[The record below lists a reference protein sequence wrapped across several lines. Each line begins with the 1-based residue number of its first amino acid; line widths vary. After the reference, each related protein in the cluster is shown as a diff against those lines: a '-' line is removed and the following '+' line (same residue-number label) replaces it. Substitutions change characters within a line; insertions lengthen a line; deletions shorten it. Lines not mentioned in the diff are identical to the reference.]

1 MAKDGKRNGRILLSQ
16 QCSIHGPIETHRHK
30 AFVQNITCKKSEITI
45 FIVGRRYDH
54 DDLTEMMK
62 PCEMCP
68 MCGFGSCR
76 MCGHGSCRMCGHT
89 ARKISNNWKMNN
101 NPVRC
106 VAAALTDLIHCDNV
120 STPDNTEER
129 FIVVPIVELPLNY
142 SALNSPEIVYL
153 DGTNQILLRCM
164 NGLTMIF
171 DATFENTSPLATYR
185 LNPNAR
191 IIYNKNSGTLA
202 IADSKMLC
210 LRQDYGGTFLLKTAL
225 KRPSNKTVFVELPLD
240 EATKFLQIVT
250 NDSDSEDILKQRPAL
265 RKFISHLRTTVANIP
280 ANTMESVVVETNGKE
295 LLEQLRPLEIP
306 GENNNSEV
314 PPEWLTFIWP
324 YISALGE
331 RVRLML
337 NPDHPYN
344 FEYSPEWKGL
354 NKEIMASEAA
364 RRLTFQN
371 WPHMEYRWALPCQMA
386 EAGFYH
392 QPNSAGDDRVL
403 CFSCFV
409 CLVCWEPSDE
419 PWSEHERHSPKCRF
433 VHNYT
438 NPNVP
443 LVLTMSAL
451 SPFTH
456 HMQVN
461 HTSSLVFSTGSGDW
475 IAVANKESAEVHLW
489 RMGSVVQMKQCI
501 SLNSEKFFSAILDCV
516 TIEGDQPPRRTQRV
530 TWSDDLTNCLVNTYV
545 DEAQQVNTIKES
557 SSDECLLKPALTALL
572 IDANCEIVITAL
584 CTVGRSC
591 LDDSSIG
598 TVTRESSEQKQTL
611 VIVSISVNDAKL
623 NKVRQQSQ
631 GSLETEINT
640 LNTMNRVHEFIDMS
654 PRIVS
659 ESCFV
664 DDGIN
669 SGASLRPFVVLYQLD
684 CTNSFSSR
692 ERISPARQENSKL
705 IRNKMM
711 NSSNANT
718 DSTEGILLTNTT
730 DDTLLEWS
738 DSAYDE
744 HSGFIDLSTGEE
756 NLALGGSS
764 KTKYD
769 EKTSYISVNYE
780 APSMDISFVQCF
792 RLPSAIDNTSMEI
805 SAIIPMQNIFVV
817 VVVNNIESTL
827 DDIQSAI
834 LIYLIHFGKI
844 AMSIQ
849 TEPLKVYYYKD
860 FRISQFSLANMDLVH
875 TNSESFTSDYFDGG
889 VIRTMEDMVYFIN
902 LNTNKLYSLCD
913 ERVAQFAVMD
923 NGKVTLLTR
932 NSRKLITVQIAQS
945 NSRRTDYE
953 EDEDTAVAA
962 LFSKMSDS
970 QQLESP
976 KNIDREAARNLLSG
990 GNNIANVTTAEYLST
1005 AGLRR
1010 IWKLTRNDIG
1020 GPVRGGTY
1028 RLPCHFG
1035 GQPGYN
1041 LVAPSGW
1048 SEVPANQRIRKHF
1061 IENTP
1066 IEGVS
1071 QTWFYQSDCIHSND
1085 LHIFELLHFQHGLR
1099 ISHVDIFLNFHETCL
1114 ACPDIELR
1122 LYRRKTNAGDVSSS
1136 LKIHSQ
1142 TSFSGSANLE
1152 EIESQCDLLA
1162 GPYHCAEYAD
1172 LIGHSAKVQLPGIVF
1187 LPQLLKKGGNIIG
1200 FKSVSFYLVL
1210 RALSDSFFDHAV
1222 TAVERDKDK
1231 LEAASIPGKTK
1242 SSSKRRI
1249 DAREFAE
1256 PSQSSITTTGDS
1268 STYGLTRHGIQWI
1281 DELVIT
1287 VVKSKRAIEP
1297 NERIERRALIETT
1310 NLHNNIV
1317 MLAAGIA
1324 PKISSTQ
1331 KIRTEGEKLQQQS
1344 LALDIIEWLI
1354 DNWVNTSSQ
1363 INLSAFAE
1371 MIIEN
1376 VDAIFVN
1383 CFIISQR
1390 SISHRWST
1398 ILMYLLRV
1406 LRKSDGG
1413 AFSKLLQ
1420 IFLSC
1425 SIRIVTNLH
1434 AVKNAGSLHWLFV
1447 FIFAL
1452 LKVAV
1457 MTNDVSCIE
1466 LLSTLLNTFISTLTF
1481 VGIAWKQCWN
1491 GSVHDK
1497 LATEYNL
1504 SGLPTE
1510 LVMYEWP
1517 RSVLSLWQRHTAAK
1531 VNDPNELAHATAFPP
1546 PTPTVIAQKWAS
1558 TAASY
1563 GKGYSEIIPSQNVG
1577 MTRYEKIST
1586 ADTRILNKDCVDTNT
1601 NINGLTAEN
1610 EMDWLTLFNI
1620 STDYAKETS
1629 GNLTEVNTEVMMD
1642 RFLASSAANSQ
1653 RQEYKYHAITTSTQL
1668 SGLLETEPLTFTVVY
1683 ASDHVKVE
1691 NMETGFIT
1699 EIDCAS
1705 APIGHTENEGP
1716 IPLKIM
1722 DITQTILNKKSDQ
1735 NTGNDSGFLK
1745 PGLQNLS
1752 ADLNARMTLIAME
1765 QERTK
1770 EDNTVGNSEQS
1781 SHAIAQGFATQG
1793 SSASTFG
1800 IPTTPKTTPFM
1811 TPTPLSPS
1819 HLSPINSESNLAHM
1833 VENESASTDKESQET
1848 SNKRTEIYS
1857 QIPSLIPMISPDIF
1871 KLPSQKF
1878 LLMEKISFGSRKFVI
1893 LDFGMP
1899 ILLTDLFIPSVAEI
1913 AAISIDVWLLGE
1925 NVDGQRLLMTTDICR
1940 KSIAVQDLQPFMR
1953 IRFIKITYIGRR
1965 LYNATCKIPIGLF
1978 FGHRFFPS
1986 WQVHSYPFM
1995 QKETHS
2001 VPTTHQKKMAVTLN
2015 HLRQLCENLRCRHQ
2029 LVSTELRRLV
2039 DESASEEE
2047 VKQVYRECV
2056 QLSLQWNIVVGVVHR
2071 LELDHLPSY
2080 DSEQNLEKVLHGN
2093 WSDCCPDQL
2102 QIIAVELF
2110 ALVTQAIRLIDVWT
2124 VALETFADDNK
2135 ISAQNCHPSEAKY
2148 ARIKF
2153 KETLE
2158 VNLLSPLTEEII
2170 LQPKFSLDD
2179 AVILFVLFCVPS
2191 VPRLQV
2197 GCITW
2202 LFHQG
2207 SESEWWPLF
2216 FPRVLKEIFSTQPKK
2231 YDYKIFLQLSF
2242 LCNHSVKSSS
2252 KQSVIIL
2259 ELFNLIKEIA
2269 VNALDNYI
2277 VDYQSP
2283 NNFNVTLLCWSL
2295 MLLSSAF
2302 DVIAYNKKKN
2312 DRWAFIGGEYLRVM
2326 PSNEKDDSASRWHKK
2341 KLLKFGDSDEKT
2353 TESLKNISSAT
2364 LKAQLETLWEKH
2376 LKMMEAMKANMK
2388 ISKAL
2393 NVKMQK
2399 KIEME
2404 KKIYG
2409 FSPPDKMGHSAFAE
2423 SDFST
2428 ELTEKLHAT
2437 MLPFLCDQQIEEILA
2452 KKCIHQQNSD
2462 LKTSIDS
2469 SESALKKAISKGNK
2483 SNSRSRCKQHSIR
2496 LRLPQEPC
2504 IDVARK
2510 LIMLLCDFEKQ
2521 LPILIKLIICKVVAR
2536 ICISASHHIIP
2547 LTCVLEG
2554 PVDKLIKIGLEE
2566 QGTGLL
2572 KYAVLYLLLDVIEA
2586 ESRAVSKSNAFSKN
2600 QVFIKTKG
2608 SKTFEISEELDL
2620 LCVRHTGCH
2629 FVDIILRAKSMN
2641 EVVEDV
2647 KERKSTGITAAVCC
2661 LPEAFC
2667 GAKTSR
2673 SFSIANYDEQ
2683 PKLGSELLEKL
2694 IYQLLINTRQA
2705 VVPDGPNDEIR
2716 SYAYQKKAKE
2726 IIKEKL
2732 AKGERFCYVFR
2743 WVDDLLEADELAARS
2758 CNGDVESYLKLMET
2772 HTSSNTTYERYT
2784 TTSQSAFIA
2793 CCISEHMRYE
2803 SSDGLTSSLSV
2814 VEPRSGS
2821 LLAPKSPLL
2830 CMTDIEMKEGKHKM
2844 AQNENEDVEV
2854 MKNTAVSQ
2862 DIPEVASC
2870 VLGCEHSEAD
2880 FLNFAI
2886 PNNEISME
2894 MEPCSS
2900 VSSVFSKYR
2909 MKDTEKW
2916 VPMKWSSK
2924 ISVNREIYVEHIMA
2938 SFLSE
2943 LRLARS
2949 DILIQPCSFTYPD
2962 YLTQKLG
2969 LNQHI
2974 HCMNMDFLA
2983 DIITR
2988 HSVQNLSRWRT
2999 CFLCRHRLPEDET
3012 MCSQLGD
3019 TLNATNA
3026 ALGRFVQSIS
3036 PGDSDQTVQELLTFC
3051 MDFEAGLIY
3060 STEKLP
3066 AAGKCILPAENI
3078 TAIVNFV
3085 VVSNSLSEHLWVLV
3099 LRILDLIVKN
3109 DSTAPAFLIESPHFC
3124 KFISN
3129 FLVKSISKVNQA
3141 LTTGPSV
3148 IYAFKNFITR
3158 LHGSHNISLRS
3169 ILCVKILTVL
3179 KNISSQQDDLINFS
3193 YPIDCLVE
3201 LLNIM
3206 TNYASDYANVAP
3218 QELAGYI
3225 SSSIHAARNFIR
3237 YYKTSGG
3244 YSLVSADSYLRP
3256 NTCFQAA
3263 QKIPINVQYVCENTD
3278 LPNYPY
3284 MTEQWGQ
3291 CGPHYSQLSDFVD
3304 PKRSLTIPDDSLN
3317 CLSLLPRWQNQSN
3330 MFRQIMLN
3338 QVACYLNCS
3347 SEVSDHLLSNFPVAI
3362 EELFEIVAAC
3372 ESAVPDVTLISLED
3386 WNQVTLGDQAL
3397 SILLQISRRVSRETK
3412 RLFEIAV
3419 QVIKRCSASSRYA
3432 LSKPL
3437 TFAFVQ
3443 MLGIKHNQI
3452 YFAQLGGYLIVAR
3465 ELERSILASTNDWT
3479 APISAPFMQQ
3489 LASLSAQVAGSN
3501 DYGWRTSKLQ
3511 TDVRDDGLYNYA
3523 PFCTISS
3530 EQTPNVSGQLLSLI
3544 SVAAPRRTRSA
3555 NWSYHFNE
3563 DSGEWFDIILNLPYH
3578 INLHEIQIRPHVPAL
3593 STAPAAV
3600 QVELCSEASLTQWYS
3615 LGTPFSTIGYSK
3627 IRISTD
3633 SYKLPVIA
3641 VRLYF
3646 KKPPDSTNLSLS
3658 QILLLGINF
3667 TASLSYTCPKNT
3679 DFVQWLSIMVQLC
3692 NLEKYCVWQYAPEL
3706 PRALIALF
3714 LGRPLSNL
3722 VYHRISELFCQID
3735 HERAKPY
3742 SIVELI
3748 FQYIEQGSTVTSES
3762 LEWLPNLLFTLC
3774 AHKSSL
3780 LGVSPA
3786 RLQKD
3791 HQFCIRKQ
3799 CQLLFGITC
3808 LITSRNYKEPLQDVA
3823 AVLIWTASCII
3834 WHNINVEERHL
3845 ETLALCMDLTP
3856 QLLPLLCKMAM
3867 DVSEQ
3872 CNDTLAKS
3880 VSWLLC
3886 SLMRGAPHLLH
3897 NALKE
3902 IGLLDINDK
3911 PKREGITQNAFTVVQ
3926 RMCQS
3931 RTSILQLHSF
3941 GLLQYWVELIIAYCE
3956 ETNMEHISLL
3966 VSIVRCLASL
3976 CCIED
3981 VVKFLDFIGG
3991 SRLFNSLIKCV
4002 VRCAASPGDVT
4013 HLSGKQSIKLEDATI
4028 SLLSQ
4033 CVTVGGSHRQRIAHV
4048 LCSLLKSAG
4057 NFSGA
4062 IQQMVLKCIFDD
4074 EMIPVKAVDED
4085 TSICFLSF
4093 DIPNR
4098 ILHPFFGCTRR
4109 EHFLKVSLYTSLD
4122 EISAL
4127 CQHKN
4132 TNDFRQL
4139 AKIAAPMDEFHRFL
4153 SVVNNRDLTAA
4164 FPSIISSRLLVRNY
4178 DGLIE
4183 MMGDWKIGQLL
4194 GDLFISGRL
4203 TSSAWKQ
4210 KMAGEDI
4217 AKIAVQD
4224 SADGYYTVALSFV
4237 QRSGLTDTGTVLR
4250 QKPDVMLTEQTSTLQ
4265 YFARASGLALLA
4277 LHLQIHHPTFNVHNA
4292 IPSFRE
4298 SKGKSAEQ
4306 WLIDS
4311 SETIT
4316 TNEISSYACPASI
4329 FSSPDISAG
4338 EPVYSTLYVPVFGGE
4353 TDLGPS
4359 YEDFEYIDS
4368 TTPGEVK
4375 GWTYYPLFSQTDNSG
4390 NHATPKKLQK
4400 IGSQLSNRVLSIRLS
4415 PHVIVAF
4422 SIFLRLEG
4430 YAELLVTYD
4439 RKRAK
4444 SLLRLAMGVMTAE
4457 TSPADKPQMLKPG
4470 VFHRAIQ
4477 SQSQSKQK
4485 SECENLGLLPFVVLE
4500 ELFNKYSPCTADGR
4514 SLREAAVTNG
4524 ILDILLDCLAHYSH
4538 QKHKEKSI
4546 RPSSLPPTPE
4556 AAVLVE
4562 RLLRGSLEPEQS
4574 SGEETNFALTA
4585 EERVNNSGNVG
4596 PAVNSSSNIMQQHN
4610 FWAKGTGFGSGTTQ
4624 QQWNVDLHV
4633 LKRKQDEQ
4641 NVTHLLRVLSSFIYP
4656 KINEHLD
4663 KIWSTN
4669 INGGDAVAS
4678 GAPLDPEAHVKSQN
4692 IFPMFVSD
4700 PSMPG
4705 PSSKPSFSSA
4715 ISPITVKRSL
4725 SSAVIRMISR
4735 SCLLPALRA
4744 YLRNDSVLDIS
4755 QHVELYEAVVYMVA
4769 ALALSPEPTGGKQ
4782 KEEDE
4787 ITALFS
4793 EPESG
4798 YSMHAMLKNLFNCV
4812 SAYLTRL
4819 AVESSEAR
4827 MQSLN
4832 VQQTTDNNEESAQVR
4847 EEGLMRLAPLITTV
4861 CMVLSRRVKELP
4873 VKSQNNEKDAVTEE
4887 ERYMKVM
4894 KALQFE
4900 TISFFAEGSFIPYH
4914 YESSLS
4920 SIGTSSLG
4928 KRTRRL
4934 AQEIVTLS
4942 NSLPLSLSS
4951 SVFVRACEERL
4962 DIMKVLITGPADT
4975 PYMNGCFE
4983 FDVWF
4988 PTDYPNSPMH
4998 VNLETTGNHT
5008 VRFNPNLYNDGK
5020 VCLSVLNTWHGRPEE
5035 RWNPET
5041 SSLLQVIVSVQSL
5054 ILVAEPY
5061 FNEPGYER
5069 SKYTQA
5075 GQQASRDYDANIRQA
5090 VVKWAML
5097 EMIRHPPPAFADIVK
5112 KHFWLKR
5119 KEILLQ
5125 ISKWIAEME
5134 QLVKQRGSGRSIHG
5148 HLASLKRHAAALEDE
5163 YRRME
5168 CPVDIQNI
5176 NASLIQQIS
5185 ISENKRK
5192 KPTVNEQQSQ
5202 IADASEQIPHDN
5214 LKNLSTMKILKL

>member
-1 MAKDGKRNGRILLSQ
+1 
-16 QCSIHGPIETHRHK
+16 
-30 AFVQNITCKKSEITI
+30 
-45 FIVGRRYDH
+45 
-54 DDLTEMMK
+54 
-62 PCEMCP
+62 
-68 MCGFGSCR
+68 
-76 MCGHGSCRMCGHT
+76 
-89 ARKISNNWKMNN
+89 MNN

-1085 LHIFELLHFQHGLR
+1085 LHIFELLHFQ
-1099 ISHVDIFLNFHETCL
+1099 
-1114 ACPDIELR
+1114 APCPDIELR

-1187 LPQLLKKGGNIIG
+1187 LPQLLKKLWNET
-1200 FKSVSFYLVL
+1200 KTNLK
-1210 RALSDSFFDHAV
+1210 R
-1222 TAVERDKDK
+1222 T
-1231 LEAASIPGKTK
+1231 ASIPGKTK

-1297 NERIERRALIETT
+1297 NESDAGCRNCTE
-1310 NLHNNIV
+1310 NI
-1317 MLAAGIA
+1317 IN
-1324 PKISSTQ
+1324 S

-1577 MTRYEKIST
+1577 MTRYEKISA

-1978 FGHRFFPS
+1978 LGI
-1986 WQVHSYPFM
+1986 
-1995 QKETHS
+1995 
-2001 VPTTHQKKMAVTLN
+2001 MAVTLN

-2191 VPRLQV
+2191 VPRLQ
-2197 GCITW
+2197 
-2202 LFHQG
+2202 
-2207 SESEWWPLF
+2207 
-2216 FPRVLKEIFSTQPKK
+2216 
-2231 YDYKIFLQLSF
+2231 LSF

-2341 KLLKFGDSDEKT
+2341 KLLKFGDSDEK
-2353 TESLKNISSAT
+2353 
-2364 LKAQLETLWEKH
+2364 
-2376 LKMMEAMKANMK
+2376 
-2388 ISKAL
+2388 
-2393 NVKMQK
+2393 
-2399 KIEME
+2399 
-2404 KKIYG
+2404 
-2409 FSPPDKMGHSAFAE
+2409 P
-2423 SDFST
+2423 
-2428 ELTEKLHAT
+2428 
-2437 MLPFLCDQQIEEILA
+2437 
-2452 KKCIHQQNSD
+2452 QN
-2462 LKTSIDS
+2462 
-2469 SESALKKAISKGNK
+2469 
-2483 SNSRSRCKQHSIR
+2483 
-2496 LRLPQEPC
+2496 P
-2504 IDVARK
+2504 
-2510 LIMLLCDFEKQ
+2510 
-2521 LPILIKLIICKVVAR
+2521 
-2536 ICISASHHIIP
+2536 
-2547 LTCVLEG
+2547 
-2554 PVDKLIKIGLEE
+2554 
-2566 QGTGLL
+2566 
-2572 KYAVLYLLLDVIEA
+2572 
-2586 ESRAVSKSNAFSKN
+2586 
-2600 QVFIKTKG
+2600 
-2608 SKTFEISEELDL
+2608 
-2620 LCVRHTGCH
+2620 
-2629 FVDIILRAKSMN
+2629 
-2641 EVVEDV
+2641 
-2647 KERKSTGITAAVCC
+2647 
-2661 LPEAFC
+2661 
-2667 GAKTSR
+2667 
-2673 SFSIANYDEQ
+2673 
-2683 PKLGSELLEKL
+2683 
-2694 IYQLLINTRQA
+2694 
-2705 VVPDGPNDEIR
+2705 
-2716 SYAYQKKAKE
+2716 
-2726 IIKEKL
+2726 
-2732 AKGERFCYVFR
+2732 
-2743 WVDDLLEADELAARS
+2743 
-2758 CNGDVESYLKLMET
+2758 
-2772 HTSSNTTYERYT
+2772 
-2784 TTSQSAFIA
+2784 
-2793 CCISEHMRYE
+2793 
-2803 SSDGLTSSLSV
+2803 
-2814 VEPRSGS
+2814 
-2821 LLAPKSPLL
+2821 
-2830 CMTDIEMKEGKHKM
+2830 
-2844 AQNENEDVEV
+2844 
-2854 MKNTAVSQ
+2854 
-2862 DIPEVASC
+2862 
-2870 VLGCEHSEAD
+2870 
-2880 FLNFAI
+2880 
-2886 PNNEISME
+2886 
-2894 MEPCSS
+2894 
-2900 VSSVFSKYR
+2900 
-2909 MKDTEKW
+2909 
-2916 VPMKWSSK
+2916 
-2924 ISVNREIYVEHIMA
+2924 
-2938 SFLSE
+2938 
-2943 LRLARS
+2943 
-2949 DILIQPCSFTYPD
+2949 
-2962 YLTQKLG
+2962 
-2969 LNQHI
+2969 
-2974 HCMNMDFLA
+2974 
-2983 DIITR
+2983 
-2988 HSVQNLSRWRT
+2988 
-2999 CFLCRHRLPEDET
+2999 
-3012 MCSQLGD
+3012 
-3019 TLNATNA
+3019 
-3026 ALGRFVQSIS
+3026 
-3036 PGDSDQTVQELLTFC
+3036 
-3051 MDFEAGLIY
+3051 
-3060 STEKLP
+3060 
-3066 AAGKCILPAENI
+3066 
-3078 TAIVNFV
+3078 
-3085 VVSNSLSEHLWVLV
+3085 
-3099 LRILDLIVKN
+3099 
-3109 DSTAPAFLIESPHFC
+3109 
-3124 KFISN
+3124 
-3129 FLVKSISKVNQA
+3129 
-3141 LTTGPSV
+3141 
-3148 IYAFKNFITR
+3148 
-3158 LHGSHNISLRS
+3158 
-3169 ILCVKILTVL
+3169 
-3179 KNISSQQDDLINFS
+3179 
-3193 YPIDCLVE
+3193 
-3201 LLNIM
+3201 
-3206 TNYASDYANVAP
+3206 
-3218 QELAGYI
+3218 
-3225 SSSIHAARNFIR
+3225 
-3237 YYKTSGG
+3237 
-3244 YSLVSADSYLRP
+3244 
-3256 NTCFQAA
+3256 
-3263 QKIPINVQYVCENTD
+3263 
-3278 LPNYPY
+3278 
-3284 MTEQWGQ
+3284 
-3291 CGPHYSQLSDFVD
+3291 
-3304 PKRSLTIPDDSLN
+3304 
-3317 CLSLLPRWQNQSN
+3317 
-3330 MFRQIMLN
+3330 
-3338 QVACYLNCS
+3338 
-3347 SEVSDHLLSNFPVAI
+3347 
-3362 EELFEIVAAC
+3362 
-3372 ESAVPDVTLISLED
+3372 
-3386 WNQVTLGDQAL
+3386 
-3397 SILLQISRRVSRETK
+3397 
-3412 RLFEIAV
+3412 
-3419 QVIKRCSASSRYA
+3419 
-3432 LSKPL
+3432 
-3437 TFAFVQ
+3437 
-3443 MLGIKHNQI
+3443 
-3452 YFAQLGGYLIVAR
+3452 
-3465 ELERSILASTNDWT
+3465 
-3479 APISAPFMQQ
+3479 
-3489 LASLSAQVAGSN
+3489 
-3501 DYGWRTSKLQ
+3501 
-3511 TDVRDDGLYNYA
+3511 
-3523 PFCTISS
+3523 
-3530 EQTPNVSGQLLSLI
+3530 
-3544 SVAAPRRTRSA
+3544 
-3555 NWSYHFNE
+3555 
-3563 DSGEWFDIILNLPYH
+3563 
-3578 INLHEIQIRPHVPAL
+3578 
-3593 STAPAAV
+3593 
-3600 QVELCSEASLTQWYS
+3600 
-3615 LGTPFSTIGYSK
+3615 
-3627 IRISTD
+3627 
-3633 SYKLPVIA
+3633 
-3641 VRLYF
+3641 
-3646 KKPPDSTNLSLS
+3646 
-3658 QILLLGINF
+3658 
-3667 TASLSYTCPKNT
+3667 
-3679 DFVQWLSIMVQLC
+3679 
-3692 NLEKYCVWQYAPEL
+3692 
-3706 PRALIALF
+3706 
-3714 LGRPLSNL
+3714 
-3722 VYHRISELFCQID
+3722 
-3735 HERAKPY
+3735 
-3742 SIVELI
+3742 
-3748 FQYIEQGSTVTSES
+3748 
-3762 LEWLPNLLFTLC
+3762 
-3774 AHKSSL
+3774 
-3780 LGVSPA
+3780 
-3786 RLQKD
+3786 
-3791 HQFCIRKQ
+3791 
-3799 CQLLFGITC
+3799 
-3808 LITSRNYKEPLQDVA
+3808 
-3823 AVLIWTASCII
+3823 
-3834 WHNINVEERHL
+3834 
-3845 ETLALCMDLTP
+3845 
-3856 QLLPLLCKMAM
+3856 
-3867 DVSEQ
+3867 
-3872 CNDTLAKS
+3872 
-3880 VSWLLC
+3880 
-3886 SLMRGAPHLLH
+3886 
-3897 NALKE
+3897 
-3902 IGLLDINDK
+3902 
-3911 PKREGITQNAFTVVQ
+3911 
-3926 RMCQS
+3926 
-3931 RTSILQLHSF
+3931 
-3941 GLLQYWVELIIAYCE
+3941 
-3956 ETNMEHISLL
+3956 
-3966 VSIVRCLASL
+3966 
-3976 CCIED
+3976 
-3981 VVKFLDFIGG
+3981 
-3991 SRLFNSLIKCV
+3991 
-4002 VRCAASPGDVT
+4002 
-4013 HLSGKQSIKLEDATI
+4013 
-4028 SLLSQ
+4028 
-4033 CVTVGGSHRQRIAHV
+4033 
-4048 LCSLLKSAG
+4048 
-4057 NFSGA
+4057 
-4062 IQQMVLKCIFDD
+4062 
-4074 EMIPVKAVDED
+4074 
-4085 TSICFLSF
+4085 
-4093 DIPNR
+4093 
-4098 ILHPFFGCTRR
+4098 
-4109 EHFLKVSLYTSLD
+4109 
-4122 EISAL
+4122 
-4127 CQHKN
+4127 
-4132 TNDFRQL
+4132 
-4139 AKIAAPMDEFHRFL
+4139 
-4153 SVVNNRDLTAA
+4153 
-4164 FPSIISSRLLVRNY
+4164 
-4178 DGLIE
+4178 
-4183 MMGDWKIGQLL
+4183 
-4194 GDLFISGRL
+4194 
-4203 TSSAWKQ
+4203 
-4210 KMAGEDI
+4210 
-4217 AKIAVQD
+4217 
-4224 SADGYYTVALSFV
+4224 
-4237 QRSGLTDTGTVLR
+4237 
-4250 QKPDVMLTEQTSTLQ
+4250 
-4265 YFARASGLALLA
+4265 
-4277 LHLQIHHPTFNVHNA
+4277 
-4292 IPSFRE
+4292 
-4298 SKGKSAEQ
+4298 
-4306 WLIDS
+4306 
-4311 SETIT
+4311 
-4316 TNEISSYACPASI
+4316 
-4329 FSSPDISAG
+4329 
-4338 EPVYSTLYVPVFGGE
+4338 
-4353 TDLGPS
+4353 
-4359 YEDFEYIDS
+4359 
-4368 TTPGEVK
+4368 
-4375 GWTYYPLFSQTDNSG
+4375 
-4390 NHATPKKLQK
+4390 
-4400 IGSQLSNRVLSIRLS
+4400 
-4415 PHVIVAF
+4415 
-4422 SIFLRLEG
+4422 
-4430 YAELLVTYD
+4430 
-4439 RKRAK
+4439 
-4444 SLLRLAMGVMTAE
+4444 
-4457 TSPADKPQMLKPG
+4457 
-4470 VFHRAIQ
+4470 
-4477 SQSQSKQK
+4477 
-4485 SECENLGLLPFVVLE
+4485 
-4500 ELFNKYSPCTADGR
+4500 
-4514 SLREAAVTNG
+4514 
-4524 ILDILLDCLAHYSH
+4524 
-4538 QKHKEKSI
+4538 
-4546 RPSSLPPTPE
+4546 
-4556 AAVLVE
+4556 
-4562 RLLRGSLEPEQS
+4562 
-4574 SGEETNFALTA
+4574 
-4585 EERVNNSGNVG
+4585 
-4596 PAVNSSSNIMQQHN
+4596 
-4610 FWAKGTGFGSGTTQ
+4610 
-4624 QQWNVDLHV
+4624 
-4633 LKRKQDEQ
+4633 
-4641 NVTHLLRVLSSFIYP
+4641 
-4656 KINEHLD
+4656 
-4663 KIWSTN
+4663 
-4669 INGGDAVAS
+4669 
-4678 GAPLDPEAHVKSQN
+4678 
-4692 IFPMFVSD
+4692 
-4700 PSMPG
+4700 
-4705 PSSKPSFSSA
+4705 
-4715 ISPITVKRSL
+4715 
-4725 SSAVIRMISR
+4725 
-4735 SCLLPALRA
+4735 
-4744 YLRNDSVLDIS
+4744 
-4755 QHVELYEAVVYMVA
+4755 
-4769 ALALSPEPTGGKQ
+4769 
-4782 KEEDE
+4782 
-4787 ITALFS
+4787 
-4793 EPESG
+4793 
-4798 YSMHAMLKNLFNCV
+4798 
-4812 SAYLTRL
+4812 
-4819 AVESSEAR
+4819 
-4827 MQSLN
+4827 
-4832 VQQTTDNNEESAQVR
+4832 
-4847 EEGLMRLAPLITTV
+4847 
-4861 CMVLSRRVKELP
+4861 
-4873 VKSQNNEKDAVTEE
+4873 
-4887 ERYMKVM
+4887 
-4894 KALQFE
+4894 
-4900 TISFFAEGSFIPYH
+4900 
-4914 YESSLS
+4914 
-4920 SIGTSSLG
+4920 
-4928 KRTRRL
+4928 
-4934 AQEIVTLS
+4934 
-4942 NSLPLSLSS
+4942 
-4951 SVFVRACEERL
+4951 
-4962 DIMKVLITGPADT
+4962 
-4975 PYMNGCFE
+4975 
-4983 FDVWF
+4983 
-4988 PTDYPNSPMH
+4988 
-4998 VNLETTGNHT
+4998 
-5008 VRFNPNLYNDGK
+5008 
-5020 VCLSVLNTWHGRPEE
+5020 
-5035 RWNPET
+5035 
-5041 SSLLQVIVSVQSL
+5041 
-5054 ILVAEPY
+5054 
-5061 FNEPGYER
+5061 
-5069 SKYTQA
+5069 
-5075 GQQASRDYDANIRQA
+5075 
-5090 VVKWAML
+5090 
-5097 EMIRHPPPAFADIVK
+5097 
-5112 KHFWLKR
+5112 
-5119 KEILLQ
+5119 
-5125 ISKWIAEME
+5125 
-5134 QLVKQRGSGRSIHG
+5134 
-5148 HLASLKRHAAALEDE
+5148 
-5163 YRRME
+5163 
-5168 CPVDIQNI
+5168 
-5176 NASLIQQIS
+5176 
-5185 ISENKRK
+5185 
-5192 KPTVNEQQSQ
+5192 
-5202 IADASEQIPHDN
+5202 
-5214 LKNLSTMKILKL
+5214 